1 MADKTEDTSS
11 GIDSTFG
18 RFKRLVGEGNLYAPQ
33 TFSQDEANTIAM
45 LIGQTGLQLDL
56 DCPGCKTMSTFQLP
70 PVKTDGL
77 KIFDPFN
84 PPTLTGAINLA
95 PKPISTVTHLKHVV
109 RALELRCARHSGHRV
124 EFIIRVTD
132 NEVSPAIPGQRGVPI
147 SPQPARYSYTFE
159 KIGQSPQ
166 HAELAAGRLKA
177 ISKIA
182 AKIDVLELR
191 RAVGLRGYDVS
202 IGAFVYLRRVFE
214 RIIDRAWKSASDA
227 GEVLPDPM
235 SLRMGE
241 KVKALSDHLPEIVV
255 SNANVYGIL
264 SLGLHELTEEDC
276 ARAYPVVEESIIAM
290 LEDAHAHV
298 QKKKRDK
305 LLAANIAKLSG
316 ELKKDS

>member
-1 MADKTEDTSS
+1 
-11 GIDSTFG
+11 
-18 RFKRLVGEGNLYAPQ
+18 VGEGNLYAPQ
-33 TFSQDEANTIAM
+33 TFSQEEVNTIALM
-45 LIGQTGLQLDL
+45 IGHLGLQIDL
-56 DCPGCKTMSTFQLP
+56 DCPGCKAMSTFQLP

-77 KIFDPFN
+77 NVFDPYN
-84 PPTLTGAINLA
+84 PPAPTGVISRE
-95 PKPISTVTHLKHVV
+95 PKGISTVVHLKHIT

-132 NEVSPAIPGQRGVPI
+132 NEVSPATSYQRG
-147 SPQPARYSYTFE
+147 SMLTPQPARYSYTFE

-166 HAELAAGRLKA
+166 HAELVAGRLKA

-182 AKIDVLELR
+182 EKIDFVELR
-191 RAVGLRGYDVS
+191 RAVGLSGYDVS

-214 RIIDRAWKSASDA
+214 RIIDRAWKSATDA

-235 SLRMGE
+235 SLRMAE

-255 SNANVYGIL
+255 RNANVYGIL

-298 QKKKRDK
+298 EKQRRDRRI
-305 LLAANIAKLSG
+305 AAEIAKVSG
-316 ELKKDS
+316 ELGKSS